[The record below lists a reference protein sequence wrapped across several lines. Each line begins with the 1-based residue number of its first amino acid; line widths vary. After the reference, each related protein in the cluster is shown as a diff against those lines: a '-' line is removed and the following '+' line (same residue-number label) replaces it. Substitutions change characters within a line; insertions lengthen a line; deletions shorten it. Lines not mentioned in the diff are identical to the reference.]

1 MVATTFL
8 FRKGGFD
15 GENPKGFSGT
25 VKAMEYG
32 KYSSS
37 KSVKTEYV
45 IVYVNNNSAQTIIS
59 RSKRY
64 IFWILLREP
73 PIPEKYL

>member
-15 GENPKGFSGT
+15 GENPKGFSET

-37 KSVKTEYV
+37 KPVKTEYV
-45 IVYVNNNSAQTIIS
+45 IV
-59 RSKRY
+59 
-64 IFWILLREP
+64 
-73 PIPEKYL
+73 